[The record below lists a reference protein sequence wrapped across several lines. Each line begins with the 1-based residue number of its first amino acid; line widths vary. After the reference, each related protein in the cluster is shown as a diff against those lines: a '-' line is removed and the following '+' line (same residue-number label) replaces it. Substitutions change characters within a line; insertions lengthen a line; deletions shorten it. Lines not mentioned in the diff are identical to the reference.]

1 MSYPQNEDN
10 SQGFIDRRNND
21 GIYHKIDSLE
31 SKVFHNLE
39 IIQENQRTM
48 NEKITV
54 LSYKVAIIN
63 DGLKIIL
70 GVVAVTLVGAILKN
84 ILVG

>member
-1 MSYPQNEDN
+1 MSILHDDDSGY
-10 SQGFIDRRNND
+10 DRRNND

-31 SKVFHNLE
+31 SKIFQAVNG
-39 IIQENQRTM
+39 IQENQAKL
-48 NEKITV
+48 NEKINI
-54 LSYKVAIIN
+54 LNYKVAIIN
-63 DGLKIIL
+63 DGLKIVL